1 LSPAARR
8 SRHSSLT
15 AVIAASFLSAM
26 LVFAVVAVSLPGD
39 VLGATLSKVALCNAN
54 LRTKPSTS
62 APAKKVITTGTRV
75 TANLRLVGGS
85 WRTTCAG
92 KAVSGASWYRIT
104 AINGKTVKS
113 LYGVTYLY
121 AAVGL
126 FKTYVPPPV
135 TKYAACRA
143 NLRTSAA
150 TSATARTVIPTDTKV
165 LVVTE
170 VTGTSWSTTCAGKA
184 VAGSGWY
191 RISVVN
197 DKSVA
202 SLYGVTYLYAASGLF
217 KSTITTAAAP
227 TPTPTPTPTTAPTPT
242 PTPTPSPTPTPTP
255 TPPSPYTEGI
265 DISHWQGVI
274 DWTKVAAAG
283 KKFAFMKA
291 SEDIDF
297 VDNTY
302 VTNRAQAHAVGLYVG
317 AYHFAQPS
325 TGVGDAIAEADHFI
339 DTAAPAKGDLIPV
352 LDLERSGSLSQTA
365 LTAWVQAF
373 LGRVYERIGV
383 RAAIYVSPNFWR
395 TYMGDTTWFGLNG
408 YDILWVA
415 HWTAGVAPSV
425 PGGNWAGD
433 GWTFWQYTSD
443 GSVPGISGRVD
454 LNRYRSKDF
463 RPVLIP

>member
-1 LSPAARR
+1 
-8 SRHSSLT
+8 
-15 AVIAASFLSAM
+15 
-26 LVFAVVAVSLPGD
+26 
-39 VLGATLSKVALCNAN
+39 
-54 LRTKPSTS
+54 
-62 APAKKVITTGTRV
+62 
-75 TANLRLVGGS
+75 
-85 WRTTCAG
+85 
-92 KAVSGASWYRIT
+92 
-104 AINGKTVKS
+104 
-113 LYGVTYLY
+113 
-121 AAVGL
+121 
-126 FKTYVPPPV
+126 
-135 TKYAACRA
+135 
-143 NLRTSAA
+143 
-150 TSATARTVIPTDTKV
+150 
-165 LVVTE
+165 
-170 VTGTSWSTTCAGKA
+170 
-184 VAGSGWY
+184 
-191 RISVVN
+191 VN

-265 DISHWQGVI
+265 DVSHWQGVI

-302 VTNRAQAHAVGLYVG
+302 VTNRAQARAAGLYVG

-339 DTAAPAKGDLIPV
+339 DTATPVKGDLIPV

-373 LGRVYERIGV
+373 LGRVYERVGV